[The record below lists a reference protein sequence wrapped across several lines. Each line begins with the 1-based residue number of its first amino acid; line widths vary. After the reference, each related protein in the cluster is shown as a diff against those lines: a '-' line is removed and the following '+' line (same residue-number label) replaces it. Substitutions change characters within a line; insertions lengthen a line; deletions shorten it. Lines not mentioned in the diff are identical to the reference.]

1 MPSLGFSIQA
11 NRLQLIKMKLCSAD
25 SRSSITEELCHVSE
39 NQKPIL
45 HRSICTGETTAGFK
59 DPGTGKYTE
68 MMLIRNEKDLKQFM
82 KEYGITERPETEY

>member
-1 MPSLGFSIQA
+1 MQKTCIQHGR
-11 NRLQLIKMKLCSAD
+11 NCVMFRNVFEKLQDKRKKTAAVCPIP
-25 SRSSITEELCHVSE
+25 E

-45 HRSICTGETTAGFK
+45 HKSICTGETTAGFK